1 MVSVTLVTS
10 SILVLGVSLLY
21 FIVGRAVL
29 DPTAP
34 RPERLARNAFGLWWF
49 ALAAFTAEGAMAN
62 LLATSGFGDIAIYAS
77 LEYMG
82 LTFLFLGLA
91 GLMYYLL
98 YLYTGRSWVI
108 YPISLFYGLFLLI
121 GFYVRT
127 LRGAAALEVGTWD
140 VELVPVNEVD
150 PLLISL
156 LQGALILPLIA
167 GVLLYFLLYFM
178 LETRL
183 QKQRI
188 LLVGGAL
195 LFWFG
200 TVGIAAAVDLTEGPL
215 WGLVS
220 RLVALIA
227 ASVIL
232 YAFTLLE
239 RKHRPKAD
247 FEDEQ
252 DDPGHETTSGS
263 PNQKAMPV
271 FQAS

>member
-10 SILVLGVSLLY
+10 SILVLGVSLFY

-49 ALAAFTAEGAMAN
+49 ALAAYTVEGAMDN
-62 LLATSGFGDIAIYAS
+62 LLAASGIRDISMYAS

-82 LTFLFLGLA
+82 LTFLFVGLA

-98 YLYTGRSWVI
+98 YLYTGRSWII

-127 LRGAAALEVGTWD
+127 LRGTAGLDVGAWE
-140 VELVPVNEVD
+140 VELIPVHEVS

-156 LQGALILPLIA
+156 LQGALILPLIV

-178 LETRL
+178 VETRL

-200 TVGIAAAVDLTEGPL
+200 TTGIAAAVDLTDAAL

-220 RLVALIA
+220 RVIALIA

-239 RKHRPKAD
+239 RKHRPQSD
-247 FEDEQ
+247 FGDENG
-252 DDPGHETTSGS
+252 DSRHEERSGS
-263 PNQKAMPV
+263 PYQKAMPV
-271 FQAS
+271 FQVT